1 MGLVRFVTTTGA
13 GYSGI
18 TSKDKDTLYFISD
31 ERRIY
36 KGEVPYSGGIFTT
49 VAEFPETGEV
59 NTLYVNSATGEV
71 RYYNGTSYQTVV
83 PATGKSITGKGDGS
97 LATTAAVAA
106 YVTSQIATAN
116 ANASTAV
123 STAKTAA
130 SDAATAKTNA
140 SSAVSTANSASGTAS
155 KASTDA
161 AAAVK
166 TANAASSNASSAVST
181 ANGAVSTANAA
192 SSTANTA
199 KSTAD
204 TAKSTADSAKAAAG
218 SAQSQGTADDAWART
233 LRVQVSSA
241 PADAAGDTSRLTATV
256 WRGGEQLSDEAVAK
270 MGLLAWYVGGS
281 RVATG
286 GTYTCAAGTA
296 AECRLEA

>member
-106 YVTSQIATAN
+106 YVTSQIGGLSISALTDRVAALEKIRFQTKSVTPSTTAQ
-116 ANASTAV
+116 TI
-123 STAKTAA
+123 
-130 SDAATAKTNA
+130 
-140 SSAVSTANSASGTAS
+140 
-155 KASTDA
+155 
-161 AAAVK
+161 
-166 TANAASSNASSAVST
+166 
-181 ANGAVSTANAA
+181 
-192 SSTANTA
+192 
-199 KSTAD
+199 TAD
-204 TAKSTADSAKAAAG
+204 TGYDALSSVTVGSIPYAETDNSAGGK
-218 SAQSQGTADDAWART
+218 
-233 LRVQVSSA
+233 
-241 PADAAGDTSRLTATV
+241 TATI
-256 WRGGEQLSDEAVAK
+256 
-270 MGLLAWYVGGS
+270 
-281 RVATG
+281 
-286 GTYTCAAGTA
+286 AGV
-296 AECRLEA
+296 

>member
-1 MGLVRFVTTTGA
+1 MGLVHFVTTTGA

-106 YVTSQIATAN
+106 YVTSQIGDLNISALKGRVDTLEGEMDTAQGQITTINGAAEEATAAAEKATAAASN
-116 ANASTAV
+116 ALQIANSIAASAPPTDKTVAELQDANRVLATTLADAQDKYIVLGPTAYMPTSRNSGLTGETITVAKAIV
-123 STAKTAA
+123 ST
-130 SDAATAKTNA
+130 DIATLN
-140 SSAVSTANSASGTAS
+140 
-155 KASTDA
+155 
-161 AAAVK
+161 
-166 TANAASSNASSAVST
+166 
-181 ANGAVSTANAA
+181 
-192 SSTANTA
+192 
-199 KSTAD
+199 
-204 TAKSTADSAKAAAG
+204 
-218 SAQSQGTADDAWART
+218 
-233 LRVQVSSA
+233 
-241 PADAAGDTSRLTATV
+241 
-256 WRGGEQLSDEAVAK
+256 
-270 MGLLAWYVGGS
+270 
-281 RVATG
+281 
-286 GTYTCAAGTA
+286 
-296 AECRLEA
+296 